1 MTNEEEM
8 ALREYAAGRA
18 CTQSVIDAL
27 GPMSLWSKSSF
38 DAEIRKAVEAE
49 REACAKICDDTFK
62 RFQELWKRFEY
73 EIDMGGEMAASQ
85 CAKAIRARGTHENN

>member
-18 CTQSVIDAL
+18 CAQSVIDAL

-49 REACAKICDDTFK
+49 REACAKFVDHILK
-62 RFQELWKRFEY
+62 E
-73 EIDMGGEMAASQ
+73 GGGTWGDS
-85 CAKAIRARGTHENN
+85 IRARGQA